1 MKMEGEGMRKLDSL
15 NCELSIQQTQI
26 SLARNALET
35 EKEKVQIVAKDSRSV
50 LNELLRDIREV
61 WHVCITLFL
70 VNSKKGEGLC
80 RKSTHIFVMQAQSLK
95 DREVAELKYI
105 VSKYEVEQH
114 GLQRDVM
121 HEHIKY
127 NAAADS
133 SVQQKAIIR
142 QLASYLGADTALNRD
157 IVQQNRVLWQ
167 EVEKLMAT
175 NTSLSVKLG
184 KMQQL
189 LQAVL
194 KDLRTKELHL
204 EQAEKDTKT
213 LHQSYVK
220 KIRSMQESLTRRQDE
235 ASRMHGEVVEV
246 NRRGKLLESL
256 MHEYG
261 LSETQLQEKLR
272 NDSKKISRMKAT
284 IEALE
289 GELEGFRSHRSE
301 HIHAKLD
308 AEAKIQEL
316 EKVLKSKSKRIQ
328 SLEEALAS
336 QNQLTPSGPRAVG
349 TALDTV
355 GNLVSQLAGSPGLN
369 DLSKIVEK
377 SPKLSSRFD
386 ASRQSPLGP
395 DGGPG
400 GDFNARAVAWQGV
413 SEEGKE
419 NLGKLGKDP
428 QKALESAKYA
438 TKSKDI
444 PQDGR
449 KPMAPVQKGNIG
461 SKRKLLSV
469 SSSIQRPTMPSS
481 KMLNPPFKLPKLQK
495 K

>member
-1 MKMEGEGMRKLDSL
+1 MEEEGMRKVDSL
-15 NCELSIQQTQI
+15 NCELSIQQTQVA
-26 SLARNALET
+26 LARNALET
-35 EKEKVQIVAKDSRSV
+35 EKEKVKIVAKDSRSV
-50 LNELLRDIREV
+50 LNELLGDIHE
-61 WHVCITLFL
+61 
-70 VNSKKGEGLC
+70 
-80 RKSTHIFVMQAQSLK
+80 AQSLK
-95 DREVAELKYI
+95 DREVAELKNI
-105 VSKYEVEQH
+105 ISKYEVEQH

-142 QLASYLGADTALNRD
+142 QLARYLGADTNLGRD
-157 IVQQNRVLWQ
+157 VIQQNIILWQ

-184 KMQQL
+184 KLQQL

-204 EQAEKDTKT
+204 EQAENDVKS

-220 KIRSMQESLTRRQDE
+220 KIRTMQESLTRKQDE
-235 ASRMHGEVVEV
+235 ASKMHGEAAQV

-256 MHEYG
+256 MHEYD
-261 LSETQLQEKLR
+261 LSETQVQDKIR

-289 GELEGFRSHRSE
+289 GELESFRSHRSG
-301 HIHAKLD
+301 HINAKLD

-316 EKVLKSKSKRIQ
+316 EKALKSKSRRIQ
-328 SLEEALAS
+328 TLEEALTN

-369 DLSKIVEK
+369 DPSKSVEK
-377 SPKLSSRFD
+377 TARLSSRFD
-386 ASRQSPLGP
+386 ASRQSPLCP

-400 GDFNARAVAWQGV
+400 GDSNARAVAWQGV
-413 SEEGKE
+413 SEGEGKE
-419 NLGKLGKDP
+419 NVGKLGKDP
-428 QKALESAKYA
+428 QKAIESAKYA
-438 TKSKDI
+438 TKVTDI
-444 PQDGR
+444 PKDGR
-449 KPMAPVQKGNIG
+449 KPMAPVQKANIG

-469 SSSIQRPTMPSS
+469 SSIQRPNMPQSS

>member
-1 MKMEGEGMRKLDSL
+1 MFTLHCFWSTAKKASG
-15 NCELSIQQTQI
+15 CIQKNN
-26 SLARNALET
+26 R
-35 EKEKVQIVAKDSRSV
+35 
-50 LNELLRDIREV
+50 
-61 WHVCITLFL
+61 
-70 VNSKKGEGLC
+70 
-80 RKSTHIFVMQAQSLK
+80 IFVLQAQSLK

-105 VSKYEVEQH
+105 ISKYEVEQH

-142 QLASYLGADTALNRD
+142 QLARYLGADTNLNRD
-157 IVQQNRVLWQ
+157 VIQQNTVLWQ

-204 EQAEKDTKT
+204 EQAENDAKS

-220 KIRSMQESLTRRQDE
+220 KIRSMQESLTRKQDE
-235 ASRMHGEVVEV
+235 ASKMHGEVAEV

-256 MHEYG
+256 MHEYD

-272 NDSKKISRMKAT
+272 NDSRKISRMKAT

-289 GELEGFRSHRSE
+289 GELESFRSHRSE
-301 HIHAKLD
+301 HINAKLD

-316 EKVLKSKSKRIQ
+316 EKALKSKSRRIQ
-328 SLEEALAS
+328 SLEEALAN

-355 GNLVSQLAGSPGLN
+355 GNLVSQLAGSPSLN
-369 DLSKIVEK
+369 DLSKSVEK
-377 SPKLSSRFD
+377 NAKLSSRFD

-395 DGGPG
+395 HGGTG
-400 GDFNARAVAWQGV
+400 SDSNNATAVAWQGV
-413 SEEGKE
+413 SEEEGKE
-419 NLGKLGKDP
+419 NVGKLGKDP
-428 QKALESAKYA
+428 QKALESAKYII
-438 TKSKDI
+438 KPNDI
-444 PQDGR
+444 PKGGR

-469 SSSIQRPTMPSS
+469 SSGIQRPTMPTS
-481 KMLNPPFKLPKLQK
+481 KILNPPFKLPKLQK